1 MISDTE
7 NSVGCIRSSGK
18 RQSSMLESIRRSD
31 GGSLLKPRPIMEIEE
46 SGGGSFV
53 DPKNQKDPPKYH
65 RAEITVLHPVD
76 NIGEVM
82 ARIIE

>member
-1 MISDTE
+1 
-7 NSVGCIRSSGK
+7 
-18 RQSSMLESIRRSD
+18 
-31 GGSLLKPRPIMEIEE
+31 MEIEE